1 VLGRNAEGSVDEDV
15 TCKPV
20 SPYGLSKLVSE
31 GYGKIYSELY
41 GLNISIARI
50 FNVYGPGLQHLFV
63 CDMIRKIKKG
73 GVVKFF
79 GDGSQVRDYL
89 YISDL
94 VRAVDTVVRKG
105 EPGNVY
111 NICSGEPIELIE
123 MCQKISALIGGVD
136 LKLEFS
142 DPLEGDI
149 NKWYGNTNKLK
160 SLGFEPE
167 VPLEEGLEMTIR
179 GLL

>member
-1 VLGRNAEGSVDEDV
+1 
-15 TCKPV
+15 
-20 SPYGLSKLVSE
+20 
-31 GYGKIYSELY
+31 
-41 GLNISIARI
+41 
-50 FNVYGPGLQHLFV
+50 
-63 CDMIRKIKKG
+63 MIRKIKKG

-94 VRAVDTVVRKG
+94 FRAVDTVVRKG